1 MARLANSAP
10 PSSMTCEPSGTITIS
25 LPQKASI
32 SSVISRPGSTAS
44 VRLTISAPKR
54 AVSRVCR
61 PATQRPER
69 ITLLKRA
76 ATWLRL
82 EAEAAVG
89 GVVRREVTGERDELA
104 EGLRDVDAV
113 EPFGVLGGG
122 QPAGGKR
129 AAEHGRGAVPVR
141 VRGPQLKVV
150 GHGSIV
156 TASRAKRDTSRHCVS
171 ESQAEP

>member
-10 PSSMTCEPSGTITIS
+10 PSSTTCAPSGTITIS

-76 ATWLRL
+76 ATWFWPASLRPP
-82 EAEAAVG
+82 AAVSS
-89 GVVRREVTGERDELA
+89 
-104 EGLRDVDAV
+104 
-113 EPFGVLGGG
+113 
-122 QPAGGKR
+122 AGR
-129 AAEHGRGAVPVR
+129 SRVSGASSPR
-141 VRGPQLKVV
+141 VFA
-150 GHGSIV
+150 
-156 TASRAKRDTSRHCVS
+156 T
-171 ESQAEP
+171 